1 MDNDL
6 VKRNISNNIVI
17 NRKRLQLTQA
27 DLAQRLN
34 YTDKAVSKWERAE
47 SVPDVTTL
55 VQLSELFGITVNDLL
70 AEPGS
75 RPAAPESDAPVQAEP
90 LQRSVNKTVIGWL
103 SSILVWFIALLVFV
117 VLSYCEVSG
126 FWIGFVVAVPVNAVV
141 LLSLNSAWRNYR
153 WHRLLISFLMWGLL
167 LTLFTV
173 LAVYAKLCLP
183 RIFLLGLP
191 GQLAIVLWSR
201 LYRPARSRKPREQ
214 DDP

>member
-34 YTDKAVSKWERAE
+34 YSDKAVSKWERAE

-70 AEPGS
+70 AEPGARS
-75 RPAAPESDAPVQAEP
+75 AAPESDSPVQAETV
-90 LQRSVNKTVIGWL
+90 QRPVNKTVIGWL

-141 LLSLNSAWRNYR
+141 LLSLNSAWRNFR

-173 LAVYAKLCLP
+173 LAVYTKLCLP

-201 LYRPARSRKPREQ
+201 LYRPSRSRKPREQ
-214 DDP
+214 NGP

>member
-1 MDNDL
+1 MDIDL
-6 VKRNISNNIVI
+6 IRRNISNNIVT

-34 YTDKAVSKWERAE
+34 YSDKAVSKWERAE
-47 SVPDVTTL
+47 SIPDVTTL
-55 VQLSELFGITVNDLL
+55 VQLAELFGITVNDLL
-70 AEPGS
+70 TEPGA
-75 RPAAPESDAPVQAEP
+75 RPAAPESDPPAQAEAARRP
-90 LQRSVNKTVIGWL
+90 VNKTVIGWL

-117 VLSYCEVSG
+117 VLSYCEVPG

-173 LAVYAKLCLP
+173 LVVYAKLRLP

-201 LYRPARSRKPREQ
+201 LYRPSRSRKPPEESR
-214 DDP
+214 P